1 MSNTYY
7 KPEPVARYVSEP
19 TAEQIEEVRTWI
31 RANNL
36 DYEDAFDC
44 AVECSHSLGIFDAGV
59 VGVAPREDRCVA
71 VFVGGLVES
80 FFAGSWS

>member
-7 KPEPVARYVSEP
+7 KPEPEPRFVSEP

-31 RANNL
+31 REHHL
-36 DYEDAFDC
+36 DFDDAFDC
-44 AVECSHSLGIFDAGV
+44 AVECSVSLGIFDVPA
-59 VGVAPREDRCVA
+59 ADINPNDDRCVV